1 MSLLD
6 CKEVWGFFFLNH
18 ESRSIREVLGRRP
31 RGYETEKESKCGKQ
45 VTEARRRHQRR
56 HPRCRD
62 EGSEWRRGDDRRQ
75 GTVMGRDKK
84 RIWPGSEEMLEKLCR
99 TEAAPA
105 QGRTCGERGGG
116 RGVPLG
122 HLLAQ
127 LPGARETSRIQP
139 PNTTAAVASTP
150 IMGEQS
156 TFRGTL
162 IIQVEH

>member
-1 MSLLD
+1 
-6 CKEVWGFFFLNH
+6 
-18 ESRSIREVLGRRP
+18 
-31 RGYETEKESKCGKQ
+31 
-45 VTEARRRHQRR
+45 
-56 HPRCRD
+56 
-62 EGSEWRRGDDRRQ
+62 
-75 GTVMGRDKK
+75 MGRDKK
-84 RIWPGSEEMLEKLCR
+84 RIWPGSEEVLEKLCS

-105 QGRTCGERGGG
+105 QGRDLRGAG

-122 HLLAQ
+122 HLTQ

-150 IMGEQS
+150 VVGEQS